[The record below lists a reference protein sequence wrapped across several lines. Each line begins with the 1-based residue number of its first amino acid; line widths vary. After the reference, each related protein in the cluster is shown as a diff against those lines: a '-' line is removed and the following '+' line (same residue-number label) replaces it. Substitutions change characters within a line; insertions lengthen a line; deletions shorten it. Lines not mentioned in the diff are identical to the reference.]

1 MDQDDKD
8 QCICESIHFVDRLQK
23 MMKTM
28 NYFSMVFHIL
38 LRRNEVFLVVHKQDQ
53 SLSRKNSGTP
63 VEPICEQI
71 DIQDI

>member
-8 QCICESIHFVDRLQK
+8 QYICENIHFVDRLQM

-38 LRRNEVFLVVHKQDQ
+38 LRKNEVFLDVHMQDQ
-53 SLSRKNSGTP
+53 
-63 VEPICEQI
+63 
-71 DIQDI
+71 